1 MNRRGKSRFG
11 AFTLIEVMLAMAIF
25 SLVMGAIYSS
35 WMLIVRATKVG
46 QEATAQVQ
54 RQRIAVRTI
63 ENALTCIQSFQ
74 ASLPY
79 YTFIIQNGDEPL
91 LSFTARLPDD
101 FPRNGRF
108 GDFNLRR
115 VTFTVEAGPNL
126 EKDLVLRQ
134 NPILMDMDKDEQA
147 LPLVLARN
155 VKGFTVECWDTTAND
170 WSAAWNNTNQIPTM
184 VRFTLVLGT
193 KKADNSFGD
202 TGPQLAVTR
211 VVAIPS
217 IMVPTAVQ
225 SQRAGGG
232 GGNQN
237 NPGGNQNN
245 NNNPGGHKP
254 YNFNNGG
261 QSGGP
266 NPNFPRGFGGFN

>member
-1 MNRRGKSRFG
+1 MADHTMNRREKSRFG

-74 ASLPY
+74 ASLSY

-170 WSAAWNNTNQIPTM
+170 WSEAWDNTNQIPTM
-184 VRFTLVLGT
+184 VRFTLVLGA
-193 KKADNSFGD
+193 KKNDNSFGD
-202 TGPQLAVTR
+202 AGPQLAVTR

-225 SQRAGGG
+225 SQMAGGG
-232 GGNQN
+232 GGGGGNRN
-237 NPGGNQNN
+237 NPGQPNN
-245 NNNPGGHKP
+245 NNNNNNRGPRFPFTPGG
-254 YNFNNGG
+254 G
-261 QSGGP
+261 SS
-266 NPNFPRGFGGFN
+266 R